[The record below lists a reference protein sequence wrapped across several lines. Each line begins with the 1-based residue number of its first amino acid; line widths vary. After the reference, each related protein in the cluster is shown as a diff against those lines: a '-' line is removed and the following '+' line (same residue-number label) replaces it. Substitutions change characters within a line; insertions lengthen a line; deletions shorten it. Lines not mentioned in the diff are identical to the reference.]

1 MHTFPHP
8 QIRTPSPCAS
18 ILLYK
23 YQAGGCLAPV
33 YINRRICVY
42 RCVKTNLYI
51 NRQMEKMHTHASVYS
66 VPASMYIYARVHHV
80 VLPCRYS

>member
-8 QIRTPSPCAS
+8 QIRAS
-18 ILLYK
+18 LACGSIMLYK
-23 YQAGGCLAPV
+23 YQAPGCMSPV

-66 VPASMYIYARVHHV
+66 VPASMYIYARVHQ
-80 VLPCRYS
+80 VLLPRPYS